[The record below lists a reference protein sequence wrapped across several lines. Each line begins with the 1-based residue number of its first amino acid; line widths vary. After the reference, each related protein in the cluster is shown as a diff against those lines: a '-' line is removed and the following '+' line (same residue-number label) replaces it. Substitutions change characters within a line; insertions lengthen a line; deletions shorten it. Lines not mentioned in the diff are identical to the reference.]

1 MMPPP
6 ENVAEVAQ
14 GAFMRLREGLGE
26 LADWRA
32 LHGATLLPD
41 ELKPEGEQTLW
52 PNPWRQDVAMVAHL
66 VHSNRQ
72 QLLSETARLKWMVR
86 ERAVVAQ
93 CDGSSGALYWLEWPD
108 LGEAQIDRYASPI
121 EAIDAAMAVNP

>member
-6 ENVAEVAQ
+6 DNAAEVAQ

-52 PNPWRQDVAMVAHL
+52 PNPWCQDVAMVAHL
-66 VHSNRQ
+66 VHTMRQ
-72 QLLSETARLKWMVR
+72 DLTTATARVDWLVR
-86 ERAVVAQ
+86 ERAVVHSFESLA
-93 CDGSSGALYWLEWPD
+93 GVTYWLYWPEQ
-108 LGEAQIDRYASPI
+108 EEQQIERYASPT